1 MRQVLLVTIVLVVAL
16 AAQACA
22 RTVTIR
28 GELVTGTSDS
38 AIYSLDPD
46 CCVFLTDSE
55 AARLIFKKCGL
66 LDECEIQCK
75 LNPDKDIIKVYNVRK
90 IDVDIEP
97 SAKVIKKAVCSVA
110 AVVNQDCAD
119 LDSRIGV
126 EVVRMNKSN
135 LNNKII
141 WSVEY
146 ILYSRDGVYSKEV
159 LLGRGVVKIFRSD
172 GEWKWHRD

>member
-16 AAQACA
+16 ATQACA
-22 RTVTIR
+22 RTVTVR

-55 AARLIFKKCGL
+55 VARLIFNKCGI

-75 LNPDKDIIKVYNVRK
+75 LNSDIDIINVYKVRR
-90 IDVDIEP
+90 IDVNIEP
-97 SAKVIKKAVCSVA
+97 SAKVIKEAVCSVSK
-110 AVVNQDCAD
+110 VKGKDCAD
-119 LDSRIGV
+119 FDSRIGV

-135 LNNKII
+135 FNNKII

-146 ILYSRDGVYSKEV
+146 ILYSRDEIYSKEV
-159 LLGRGVVKIFRSD
+159 QLGRGVVKIVRS
-172 GEWKWHRD
+172 GSEWKWCRD

>member
-1 MRQVLLVTIVLVVAL
+1 MRQVLLVTVVLVVAL
-16 AAQACA
+16 ATQACA
-22 RTVTIR
+22 RTVTVR

-55 AARLIFKKCGL
+55 VARSIFNKCGI
-66 LDECEIQCK
+66 LDECEIQCE
-75 LNPDKDIIKVYNVRK
+75 LNQNKDIVIVHNVRK

-97 SAKVIKKAVCSVA
+97 SAKAIKKAVCSVTE
-110 AVVNQDCAD
+110 VGDQDCAD
-119 LDSRIGV
+119 FDSRIGV

-146 ILYSRDGVYSKEV
+146 VLYSRDEVNSKDV
-159 LLGRGVVKIFRSD
+159 RLGRGVVKIVRSGD
-172 GEWKWHRD
+172 EWKWHRN